1 VEEANREG
9 PGRVTRLSEL
19 LDRQVVTESGRSLGR
34 AFDVRGRWTGKE
46 VQVTAL
52 VVGRGGF
59 LERLG
64 IGSSQ
69 GERRRHHKTWKHD
82 TVPWEAVLRLQD
94 GRIVVRDGTESG

>member
-1 VEEANREG
+1 
-9 PGRVTRLSEL
+9 VTRLSEL

-34 AFDVRGRWTGKE
+34 AFDVRGRWRGKE
-46 VQVTAL
+46 LEVTAL
-52 VVGRGGF
+52 VVGRRGF

-64 IGSSQ
+64 IGSSE

-82 TVPWEAVLRLQD
+82 TVPWDAVLRLQD

>member
-1 VEEANREG
+1 VEEANCKG

-19 LDRQVVTESGRSLGR
+19 LDRQVVTESGRSFGR

-52 VVGRGGF
+52 VVGRRGF

-64 IGSSQ
+64 IGPSQ
-69 GERRRHHKTWKHD
+69 GERRRHHKTWTHD

-94 GRIVVRDGTESG
+94 GRIVVRDGTEPE